1 MSKPKGKES
10 VRLAIQ
16 SIYPNLPRK
25 FSMISLHAMV
35 AQRIARPYV
44 FMDTCRR
51 KLMELRE
58 EGLVSFEN
66 IDKAK
71 SIYHKT
77 DRM

>member
-1 MSKPKGKES
+1 MKPKGKES
-10 VRLAIQ
+10 VRKAVEKL
-16 SIYPNLPRK
+16 YPELPLK

-35 AQRIARPYV
+35 AREINRPYV
-44 FMDTCRR
+44 FMDTVRR

-58 EGLVSFEN
+58 EGSISFEN

-77 DRM
+77 ERL